1 MAEASIDIRIFE
13 NKEMK
18 AVDMAELMDAAIFRN
33 GVIQGC
39 KSSLNN
45 GVFNIEGGRIV
56 VGGRLGVVTGG
67 TVPNPTTL
75 SKTDTCYPIAVCD
88 LADVNNPFYFMIATK
103 DDLTSLGL
111 DHENRSQNFNAQ
123 NGRDALFFG
132 TVDVNPATG
141 LASNYQPWGQA
152 TARKGWEWY
161 TTILNEI
168 QKIDNKYAA
177 YREWKLGKSRDNK
190 TEMTGKTGQT
200 WVLLPNDAREAFV
213 TVWVKRSSDIKVA
226 VDLPIPIHDAM
237 FVTDATILTHAN
249 LWGSNSDGFVEFQ
262 TSKDSSGRWIR
273 ISRVYAGVTNIT
285 DTVTWMVLYR

>member
-39 KSSLNN
+39 ESSLNN
-45 GVFNIEGGRIV
+45 GVFTIEGGRIV

-75 SKTDTCYPIAVCD
+75 SRTDTCYPIAVCD
-88 LADVNNPFYFMIATK
+88 LADVNNPFYFMIATR

-111 DHENRSQNFNAQ
+111 DYENRSQNFNVQ

-132 TVDVNPATG
+132 TVEVDPATG

-152 TARKGWEWY
+152 TARKGWDWY

-168 QKIDNKYAA
+168 QRVNNTYADKIT
-177 YREWKLGKSRDNK
+177 WKESSTSDH
-190 TEMTGKTGQT
+190 EVEHTGPK
-200 WVLLPNDAREAFV
+200 WHRIPEDAKELYI
-213 TVWVKRSSDIKVA
+213 TVWVSRSSSNKSGVSFH
-226 VDLPIPIHDAM
+226 IPVNDHL
-237 FVTDATILTHAN
+237 FVTSATIMTQAN
-249 LWGSNSDGFVEFQ
+249 GWPDDSNGFVEIRLLKN
-262 TSKDSSGRWIR
+262 TEGRHVNIN
-273 ISRVYAGVTNIT
+273 RVYNGTSVITNS
-285 DTVTWMVLYR
+285 VTWLVLYR

>member
-39 KSSLNN
+39 ATSVYN
-45 GVFNIEGGRIV
+45 GVFTIEGGRIV

-75 SKTDTCYPIAVCD
+75 TRTETCYPIAVCD
-88 LADVNNPFYFMIATK
+88 LADVNNPFYFMIATQ

-111 DHENRSQNFNAQ
+111 DYENRNPNFNVQ

-132 TVDVNPATG
+132 TVKVDPATG
-141 LASNYQPWGQA
+141 LASNYQRWGQSG
-152 TARKGWEWY
+152 ARKGWEWY

-168 QKIDNKYAA
+168 QRVNNTYADKISWKISKTSDN
-177 YREWKLGKSRDNK
+177 E
-190 TEMTGKTGQT
+190 EEHTGPK
-200 WVLLPNDAREAFV
+200 WHRIPEDAKELYI
-213 TVWVKRSSDIKVA
+213 TVWVSRSSSNKSGVSFH
-226 VDLPIPIHDAM
+226 IPVNDHL
-237 FVTDATILTHAN
+237 FVTSATTMTQAN
-249 LWGSNSDGFVEFQ
+249 GWPDDSNGFVEIRLLKN
-262 TSKDSSGRWIR
+262 TEGRHVNIN
-273 ISRVYAGVTNIT
+273 RVYSGTNVVTKS
-285 DTVTWMVLYR
+285 VTWMVLYR

>member
-13 NKEMK
+13 NKELK

-39 KSSLNN
+39 ETSVIN
-45 GVFNIEGGRIV
+45 GVFTIEGGRIV

-111 DHENRSQNFNAQ
+111 DYENRSRNFNVQ

-132 TVDVNPATG
+132 TVDVDPATG
-141 LASNYQPWGQA
+141 LIKQDTYKKWGQA

-168 QKIDNKYAA
+168 QRVNNTYADKISWKISKTSDN
-177 YREWKLGKSRDNK
+177 E
-190 TEMTGKTGQT
+190 EEHTGPK
-200 WVLLPNDAREAFV
+200 WHRIPKDAKELYI
-213 TVWVKRSSDIKVA
+213 TVWVSRSSSNKSGVSFH
-226 VDLPIPIHDAM
+226 IPVSDNL
-237 FVTDATILTHAN
+237 FVTSATIMTQAN
-249 LWGSNSDGFVEFQ
+249 GWPDDSNGFVEIRLLKN
-262 TSKDSSGRWIR
+262 TEGRHVNIN
-273 ISRVYAGVTNIT
+273 RVYNGTSVITNS
-285 DTVTWMVLYR
+285 VTWLVLYR